1 MLKKT
6 LLSLSLLA
14 AAAAQAQTTPA
25 PALPAAPSTASSPAK
40 KELVTR
46 ILRVQQSAIE
56 SLARSLAERPAIE
69 IMASAM
75 QVVAQRVPKE
85 KQEATA
91 KDIEAEARKY
101 ADSAVPI
108 VQQRAVAL
116 APTTMGAMLEEK
128 FSEDELRQIA
138 AALENPA
145 IVKFQRSLPDLQQ
158 SIGERLIAE
167 TRGQIEPKV
176 KALEDAVSKKL
187 GLPPAAASGAPAAPQ
202 GGAKPPAKKQ

>member
-40 KELVTR
+40 KELVAR
-46 ILRVQQSAIE
+46 IIRVQQPAIE
-56 SLARSLAERPAIE
+56 SLARGLAERPAIE
-69 IMASAM
+69 ILSSSM
-75 QVVAQRVPKE
+75 QVVAQRVPRD
-85 KQEATA
+85 KQEAMA
-91 KDIEAEARKY
+91 KDIEGEARKY

-108 VQQRAVAL
+108 VQQRAVAI
-116 APTTMGAMLEEK
+116 APATMGAYLEEK

-145 IVKFQRSLPDLQQ
+145 IVKFQRSLPDMQQ
-158 SIGERLIAE
+158 AIGERLIVE
-167 TRGQIEPKV
+167 TRAQIEPKV
-176 KALEDAVSKKL
+176 KALEESVSRKL
-187 GLPPAAASGAPAAPQ
+187 GLPAASSGAPAAPQ
-202 GGAKPPAKKQ
+202 GKAPAKKQ